1 MIRRILRLASADR
14 GDRTWSVRR
23 GIAHDPQCVYT
34 RQIRPRNRRDGAD
47 WREHCWRGCLR
58 CKPDQD

>member
-1 MIRRILRLASADR
+1 MDRIRIRRTVP
-14 GDRTWSVRR
+14 DRTWSVRR
-23 GIAHDPQCVYT
+23 GIAHDPDCVYT

-58 CKPDQD
+58 CKPDW